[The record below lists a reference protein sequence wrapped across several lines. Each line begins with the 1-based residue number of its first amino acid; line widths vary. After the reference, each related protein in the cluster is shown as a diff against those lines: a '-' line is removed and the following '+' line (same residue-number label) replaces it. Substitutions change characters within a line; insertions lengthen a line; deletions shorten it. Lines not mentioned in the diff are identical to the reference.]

1 MTSRAQ
7 RARATAWA
15 RAAQQRVR
23 RQGRSARGGRWTF
36 RLVPLGAIAIAVA
49 AAVIAVFGGTG
60 AAAAKTAG
68 SGAKAGTGNGLTAS
82 AAAAAKPKR
91 GGTIT
96 IGGNSYSVLDPGN
109 AAYSAAVN
117 SQMANVFGTL
127 FTPGSSPTTF
137 DPGLAQTATYNKT
150 NTQLII
156 KLRKGLKFQD
166 GTPLNAK
173 AMLWNF
179 QRYSQPTSSLSQ
191 YFSLVKSM
199 KTTGDLSLKIT
210 FKQPYTLLVAALADT
225 AAGFMGSPTA
235 YKKMGA
241 TTFGT
246 QPVGAGP
253 FKITAVNPGQQLTM
267 TRAST
272 YYDASHV
279 YLNSIIWKNT
289 GVDDSTE
296 LTDLQSNAI
305 QELPLTGALSSGAV
319 IKQAQADTSLAAAST
334 ANTYYVILPINTTAP
349 PFNNQ
354 KAREALAYCTDRAA
368 IAKDVTEGTTEPA
381 YVLSGSDSAYLS
393 SSAAGQKLNPYS
405 YNPAKGKALVKQLGG
420 LSFTFRN
427 SYIQDIPTALQQDWE
442 QCGMKV
448 NLTTVA
454 PAQIVAGEASGSY
467 QIDITVVPNP
477 SLNPGLYTTYQTPT
491 TPVDSHGFNDPTVT
505 KLIHQANG
513 ISDVTQGA
521 KVWAKIW
528 TRVNTDAVSIPVVSM
543 GTDVFSNKCLQGM
556 GLQPALGGPTFTNA
570 YLTCSV

>member
-1 MTSRAQ
+1 MTSRAR
-7 RARATAWA
+7 RACASAWA
-15 RAAQQRVR
+15 LGVAA
-23 RQGRSARGGRWTF
+23 A
-36 RLVPLGAIAIAVA
+36 AIAVCGSSGTAVAKTTGAGAQAGAGSNATATA
-49 AAVIAVFGGTG
+49 AAG
-60 AAAAKTAG
+60 
-68 SGAKAGTGNGLTAS
+68 
-82 AAAAAKPKR
+82 PKR

-96 IGGNSYSVLDPGN
+96 IGGLSYSVLDPGN

-117 SQMANVFGTL
+117 SQVANIFGTL
-127 FTPGSSPTTF
+127 FTPGSSPTQF
-137 DPGLAQTATYNKT
+137 DPGLAESASYNKQ

-199 KTTGDLSLKIT
+199 KTTGSLSLKIT

-253 FKITAVNPGQQLTM
+253 FKITAVNAGQQLTM
-267 TRAST
+267 TRATT
-272 YYDASHV
+272 YYDAAHV
-279 YLNSIIWKNT
+279 YLNSIVWKNT
-289 GVDDSTE
+289 GVDSSTE

-305 QELPLTGALSSGAV
+305 QELPLTGALTSGAV

-334 ANTYYVILPINTTAP
+334 ANTYYIILPINTTAA

-368 IAKDVTEGTTEPA
+368 IAKDVTEGTTQPA
-381 YVLSGSDSAYLS
+381 YVLSGSNSAYLS
-393 SSAAGQKLNPYS
+393 SSAAGQKLNPYP

-491 TPVDSHGFNDPTVT
+491 TPVDSHGFNDPKVT
-505 KLIHQANG
+505 SLIHKANG

-521 KVWAKIW
+521 KVWAQIW
-528 TRVNTDAVSIPVVSM
+528 ERINTDAVSIPVVSM

-556 GLQPALGGPTFTNA
+556 TLQPAMGGPTFTNA
-570 YLTCSV
+570 YLACSVS